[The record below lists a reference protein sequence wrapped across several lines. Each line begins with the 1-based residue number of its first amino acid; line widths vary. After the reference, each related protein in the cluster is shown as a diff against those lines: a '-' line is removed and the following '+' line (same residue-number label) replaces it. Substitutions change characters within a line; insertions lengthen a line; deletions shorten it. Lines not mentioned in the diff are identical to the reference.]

1 MSSGEKPG
9 LGSRFGSPD
18 DKERDSQESY
28 CSEIKENPIQEK
40 ALAFNYQEIIYYFW
54 KRRQGCQRLK
64 LRLSV
69 WGFRLLIAHEGSIGE
84 ISKSLTEVLHKA
96 I

>member
-28 CSEIKENPIQEK
+28 CSEIKENPVQEK
-40 ALAFNYQEIIYYFW
+40 ALAFNYQEIIYYF
-54 KRRQGCQRLK
+54 
-64 LRLSV
+64 
-69 WGFRLLIAHEGSIGE
+69 
-84 ISKSLTEVLHKA
+84 
-96 I
+96 